1 MLEYIFKSFLLFVI
15 DCVLA
20 CLLVFFLIF
29 NESRAWVVV
38 VLWVGCK
45 PFIFPRLFY
54 YMKMVNDDL
63 DLGRMV
69 REIAIG
75 TEYLRG
81 NLDNL
86 REKIKD
92 LYGTMILELR
102 DVHYKL
108 DHLIEMEREPVYYR
122 SGLQDFFS
130 ESNDCYYD
138 LHED

>member
-1 MLEYIFKSFLLFVI
+1 
-15 DCVLA
+15 
-20 CLLVFFLIF
+20 
-29 NESRAWVVV
+29 
-38 VLWVGCK
+38 
-45 PFIFPRLFY
+45 
-54 YMKMVNDDL
+54 MKMVNDDL